1 MRTIESIIKTITA
14 AAFLSV
20 IVACGTTLSTNNVKP
35 VYLPPESEEV
45 YKIGVGD
52 QLQINVW
59 RNPELSMAVPVR
71 PDGKISLP
79 LVGDVSASGLSAEVL
94 AENISKDLGSFIRN
108 PQVTVVVTDPGSA
121 EFQRRIRITGAVN
134 GQLSMPYRDGMTVL
148 DLVLEAG
155 GITEFASGNATKL
168 YRNVEGEVKIYPI
181 RLGDILNKGRL
192 ETNYLLLPSDIV
204 TVPER
209 AF

>member
-1 MRTIESIIKTITA
+1 MRRLESSIMKFVAVLLTVALT
-14 AAFLSV
+14 
-20 IVACGTTLSTNNVKP
+20 ACGTGAGNVKP
-35 VYLPPESEEV
+35 VYHPPESTEA

-52 QLQINVW
+52 QLQVNVW

-79 LVGDVSASGLSAEVL
+79 LVGDVAASGFAAEVL
-94 AENISKDLGSFIRN
+94 AQNIGDELKAFIRN
-108 PQVTVVVTDPGSA
+108 PQVTVVVTNPTSS

-148 DLVLEAG
+148 DVVLEAG
-155 GITEFASGNATKL
+155 GLSEFASGNGTKL
-168 YRNVEGEVKIYPI
+168 YRNVDGEVKVYSV
-181 RLGDILNKGRL
+181 RLDDILNKGRL